1 MKITK
6 ISQQIKR
13 PDRYSVYVDEK
24 YEFSLHEQQV
34 AELGIKSGQELTEK
48 QLEDFRGDSLFGK
61 AYERTLKYVFMRPR
75 SKKEILDY
83 LSRIYMYPKPKVYIN
98 KSGDRVVKKQVVDKL
113 ATQNIIDRV
122 LERLES
128 RGYINDEVFA
138 KAWFESRQFTKKP
151 SRRKIQQE
159 LQQKGVDQEI
169 IATLLQ
175 NYDSTEVDNLRYLI
189 NKKQKVG
196 RYQDEAKLIPYL
208 LRQGFSYSEIKREL
222 SIEST
227 DKN

>member
-13 PDRYSVYVDEK
+13 PDRYSIYVDEK
-24 YEFSLHEQQV
+24 YEFSLHEQQLS
-34 AELGIKSGQELTEK
+34 ELSLKTGHEISED
-48 QLEDFRGDSLFGK
+48 QLNEYKNDSLFGK
-61 AYERTLKYVFMRPR
+61 AYERTLKYVFIRPR

-83 LSRIYMYPKPKVYIN
+83 LSRSYMYPKPKVYIN
-98 KSGDRVVKKQVVDKL
+98 KSGDRVVKKQAVDKL

-122 LERLES
+122 VERLES
-128 RGYINDEVFA
+128 KGYVNDEAFA

-175 NYDSTEVDNLRYLI
+175 NYESTEIANLRYLI
-189 NKKQKVG
+189 DKKQKIS
-196 RYQDEAKLIPYL
+196 RYQDESKLIPYL
-208 LRQGFSYSEIKREL
+208 VRQGFSYSEIKREL
-222 SIEST
+222 SIDST
-227 DKN
+227 D

>member
-13 PDRYSVYVDEK
+13 HDRYSVYVDRK
-24 YEFSLHEQQV
+24 YEFSLHEQQ
-34 AELGIKSGQELTEK
+34 LTELSLK
-48 QLEDFRGDSLFGK
+48 TNQEVSDDQLSEYKNDSLFGK

-83 LSRIYMYPKPKVYIN
+83 LARSYMYPKPKVYIN

-122 LERLES
+122 IERLQS
-128 RGYINDEVFA
+128 RGYVNDEVFA

-159 LQQKGVDQEI
+159 LQQKGIDQEI

-175 NYDSTEVDNLRYLI
+175 NYESTETDNLRYLI
-189 NKKQKVG
+189 DKKRKIS
-196 RYQDEAKLIPYL
+196 RYQDDAKLVPYL
-208 LRQGFSYSEIKREL
+208 VRQGFSYSDIKREL
-222 SIEST
+222 SIDSL
-227 DKN
+227 D